1 MERHV
6 GLELH
11 SEEGKELED
20 EAREGPCS
28 TEVAASGC
36 PLLVGQV

>member
-36 PLLVGQV
+36 HLLVGQV